1 MNDEPPS
8 ISAESNGLG
17 FRKKIKD
24 RIKEIY
30 QNFSY
35 KPKNKQEL
43 AGSIRDS
50 SERGVLEK
58 GTLNMIEGALKVSTD
73 QVRDVMIPRPQ
84 VVFIEK
90 DEKPEDFLP
99 RVIKS
104 GHSRFPVLN
113 TENDKIEG
121 ILLAKEL
128 LPFISA
134 ENISTFE
141 LDKLIRPAKLVPESK
156 KLNILLDELKASR
169 NHMAI
174 VLDEYGDITGIV
186 TIEDVLEE
194 IVGEIEDLNLARVIL
209 IFYFGNIIYQ
219 IIMMHNLFLMEF
231 NMVLM
236 LVLILELNYH
246 HSHVYHLSHCLKKC
260 NWRSQSG
267 WSEVLLMVTSLA
279 LSLKVTVRSPM
290 YIIHRFLQLS
300 RIEFCGLG
308 VQFIIYPTPVTGLQS
323 IH

>member
-8 ISAESNGLG
+8 ISAESNALG
-17 FRKKIKD
+17 FRNRIKD
-24 RIKEIY
+24 KIKEIY
-30 QNFSY
+30 RNFSY

-90 DEKPEDFLP
+90 EEKPEDFLP
-99 RVIKS
+99 RVIRS
-104 GHSRFPVLN
+104 GHSRFPILN
-113 TENDKIEG
+113 PETDKIEG

-134 ENISTFE
+134 KDLNEFQLSR
-141 LDKLIRPAKLVPESK
+141 LIRPAVFVPESK
-156 KLNILLDELKASR
+156 KLNNLLDELKAGK
-169 NHMAI
+169 NHMAV

-194 IVGEIEDLNLARVIL
+194 IVGEIEDEHDKDSGTLIKEIAEGEYLVSALTPIDVFNEQFNSSLSDKDFDTLGGIVMHHFARFPKPNDAINIEGLRFVI
-209 IFYFGNIIYQ
+209 NS
-219 IIMMHNLFLMEF
+219 
-231 NMVLM
+231 
-236 LVLILELNYH
+236 LERRRI
-246 HSHVYHLSHCLKKC
+246 K
-260 NWRSQSG
+260 RI
-267 WSEVLLMVTSLA
+267 
-279 LSLKVTVRSPM
+279 KVTK
-290 YIIHRFLQLS
+290 IN
-300 RIEFCGLG
+300 
-308 VQFIIYPTPVTGLQS
+308 
-323 IH
+323 

>member
-8 ISAESNGLG
+8 ISAESNALG
-17 FRKKIKD
+17 FRNRIKNK
-24 RIKEIY
+24 IKEIY
-30 QNFSY
+30 RNFSY

-90 DEKPEDFLP
+90 EEKPQDFLP
-99 RVIKS
+99 RVIRS
-104 GHSRFPVLN
+104 GHSRFPILN
-113 TENDKIEG
+113 PETDKIEG

-134 ENISTFE
+134 KDLNEFQLSR
-141 LDKLIRPAKLVPESK
+141 LIRPAVFVPESK
-156 KLNILLDELKASR
+156 KLNNLLDELKAGK
-169 NHMAI
+169 NHMAV

-194 IVGEIEDLNLARVIL
+194 IVGEIEDEHDKDSGTLIKEIAEGEYLVSALTPIDVFNEQFNSSLSDKDFDTLGGIVMHHFARFPKPNDAINIEGLRFVI
-209 IFYFGNIIYQ
+209 NS
-219 IIMMHNLFLMEF
+219 
-231 NMVLM
+231 
-236 LVLILELNYH
+236 LERRRI
-246 HSHVYHLSHCLKKC
+246 K
-260 NWRSQSG
+260 RI
-267 WSEVLLMVTSLA
+267 
-279 LSLKVTVRSPM
+279 KVTK
-290 YIIHRFLQLS
+290 IN
-300 RIEFCGLG
+300 
-308 VQFIIYPTPVTGLQS
+308 
-323 IH
+323 

>member
-8 ISAESNGLG
+8 ISAESNALG
-17 FRKKIKD
+17 FRNRIKD
-24 RIKEIY
+24 KIKEIY
-30 QNFSY
+30 RNFSY

-90 DEKPEDFLP
+90 EEKPQDFLP

-104 GHSRFPVLN
+104 GHSRFPILN
-113 TENDKIEG
+113 PETDKIEG

-128 LPFISA
+128 LPFISTKNLN
-134 ENISTFE
+134 EFQLSR
-141 LDKLIRPAKLVPESK
+141 LIRPAVFVPESK
-156 KLNILLDELKASR
+156 KLNNLLDELKAGK
-169 NHMAI
+169 NHMAV

-194 IVGEIEDLNLARVIL
+194 IVGEIEDEHDKDSGTLIKEIAEGEYLVSALTPIDVFNEHFNSSLSDKDFDTLGGIVMHHFARFPKPNDAINIEGLRFVI
-209 IFYFGNIIYQ
+209 NS
-219 IIMMHNLFLMEF
+219 
-231 NMVLM
+231 
-236 LVLILELNYH
+236 LERRRI
-246 HSHVYHLSHCLKKC
+246 K
-260 NWRSQSG
+260 RI
-267 WSEVLLMVTSLA
+267 
-279 LSLKVTVRSPM
+279 KVTK
-290 YIIHRFLQLS
+290 IN
-300 RIEFCGLG
+300 
-308 VQFIIYPTPVTGLQS
+308 
-323 IH
+323 

>member
-8 ISAESNGLG
+8 ISAESNALG
-17 FRKKIKD
+17 FRNRIKNK
-24 RIKEIY
+24 IKEIY
-30 QNFSY
+30 RNFSY

-90 DEKPEDFLP
+90 EEKPEDFLP
-99 RVIKS
+99 RVIRS
-104 GHSRFPVLN
+104 GHSRFPILN
-113 TENDKIEG
+113 PETDKIEG

-134 ENISTFE
+134 KDLNEFQLSR
-141 LDKLIRPAKLVPESK
+141 LIRPAVFVPESK
-156 KLNILLDELKASR
+156 KLNNLLDELKAGK
-169 NHMAI
+169 NHMAV

-194 IVGEIEDLNLARVIL
+194 IVGEIEDEHDKDSGTLIKEIAEGEYLVSALTPIDVFNEQFNSSLSDKDFDTLGGIVMHHFARFPKPNDAINIEGLRFVI
-209 IFYFGNIIYQ
+209 NS
-219 IIMMHNLFLMEF
+219 
-231 NMVLM
+231 
-236 LVLILELNYH
+236 LERRRI
-246 HSHVYHLSHCLKKC
+246 K
-260 NWRSQSG
+260 RI
-267 WSEVLLMVTSLA
+267 
-279 LSLKVTVRSPM
+279 KVTK
-290 YIIHRFLQLS
+290 IN
-300 RIEFCGLG
+300 
-308 VQFIIYPTPVTGLQS
+308 
-323 IH
+323 